1 MENTK
6 LALGKRIRELRVQK
20 GLTQEKFAELLGIDQ
35 RSVSNIE
42 CGNTFPSKT
51 LFKIAEVLETR
62 LKDLFDF
69 EYLTLSDSQM
79 IEKIHAKIS
88 KLPSEYLKLLFRF
101 VDIL

>member
-20 GLTQEKFAELLGIDQ
+20 GLPQEKFAELLGIDQ

-69 EYLTLSDSQM
+69 EYLTLSDFQM
-79 IEKIHAKIS
+79 I
-88 KLPSEYLKLLFRF
+88 
-101 VDIL
+101 

>member
-79 IEKIHAKIS
+79 IEKIQAKIS

>member
-51 LFKIAEVLETR
+51 LFKIAEVLEIR

-79 IEKIHAKIS
+79 IEKIQAKIS
-88 KLPSEYLKLLFRF
+88 KLPPEYLKLLFRF

>member
-51 LFKIAEVLETR
+51 LFKIADVLDTG

-79 IEKIHAKIS
+79 IEKIHTKIS
-88 KLPSEYLKLLFRF
+88 QLPSEYLKLVFRF
-101 VDIL
+101 VELL